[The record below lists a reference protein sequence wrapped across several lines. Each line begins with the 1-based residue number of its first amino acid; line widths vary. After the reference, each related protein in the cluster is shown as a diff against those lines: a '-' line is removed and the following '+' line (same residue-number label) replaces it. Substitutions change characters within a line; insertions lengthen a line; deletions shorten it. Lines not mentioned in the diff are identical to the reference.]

1 MRFSDILYILL
12 LLPFLVSG
20 TAIAQS
26 RYDIHSI
33 IQRLYGADAKAA
45 IAQLKLTPEASAR
58 LNAAAGTSH
67 PWNAVEALHVVRGGG
82 TAGWAFIDNVKG
94 KSRPI
99 TYLVCFDREAK
110 ILDIEILEYRESH
123 GGEVAADMF
132 RAQFR
137 GKSDADRL
145 LVGRDIRNISG
156 ATISVRSVTKGT
168 KALAALARH
177 LIEVNSQ

>member
-1 MRFSDILYILL
+1 MRFSDIAYILFFLPIL
-12 LLPFLVSG
+12 LSG
-20 TAIAQS
+20 TAYAQS
-26 RYDIHSI
+26 RYDVQST
-33 IQRLYGADAKAA
+33 IQRLYGANAKVVP
-45 IAQLKLTPEASAR
+45 AQLKLTPETVAR
-58 LNAAAGTSH
+58 LSASSGVAH
-67 PWNAVEALHVVRGGG
+67 PWNAVEALRVVRGSG

-99 TYLVCFDREAK
+99 TYLVCFDGEAK
-110 ILDIEILEYRESH
+110 ILDVEILEYRESH
-123 GGEVAADMF
+123 GGEVASDMF

-137 GKSDADRL
+137 GKSDEDRL

-177 LIEVNSQ
+177 LMNGSNP